1 MERLECFHGTFMD
14 RSGTPPYSHPVYM
27 PVLVIVRI
35 LYSGVN
41 KSSVS
46 HFSCKKKPPFFRQSV
61 SMAIWW
67 PVSER
72 IKAPAKVSQHF
83 NATYRNIAGCNML
96 REFGHPVVT
105 CCDMLGVVG
114 SNLKMIKFFMQHLWM
129 LHDVVVVWLV
139 PATVLPA
146 HQVDFQ
152 PATCRNTL
160 QHGGQTRATCC
171 AHQYC
176 DLWLSNVAIVWPELA
191 NAGPTNVGMCC
202 VEMLYR
208 LAGA

>member
-1 MERLECFHGTFMD
+1 MD

-105 CCDMLGVVG
+105 CCDMLNVVG

-129 LHDVVVVWLV
+129 LHDVVVVWPGSCNSVARSLGRFSTRNMSQHV
-139 PATVLPA
+139 ATRWPNACNMLR
-146 HQVDFQ
+146 Q
-152 PATCRNTL
+152 PILRSVAFK
-160 QHGGQTRATCC
+160 CC
-171 AHQYC
+171 
-176 DLWLSNVAIVWPELA
+176 D
-191 NAGPTNVGMCC
+191 
-202 VEMLYR
+202 R
-208 LAGA
+208 LAGASKCWTNKCWDVLR